1 MTITDRVETIVKFIY
16 YLIGDTY
23 VAGIALN
30 RNSLKNFLS
39 EGKKQFSVEEFI
51 EKNYEKNYETKLSD
65 ILDLVKSDRELEER
79 LKIICLF
86 LKVLCFENYKFTE
99 EDVPALD
106 TSVFNKDNNDSL
118 KYLFGRMYAVFA
130 MVKTNNE
137 YIFNCIHSFIVE
149 MNTVY
154 KSVVGDDFTKLAYFI
169 GKQQESSAFK
179 LDMCFGNQMRAIGK
193 LKDLNNEI
201 KNSIKDHDL
210 LLNAIF
216 EIHSKY
222 SSSYFIDNKKCN
234 LPIFYYKEPNS
245 GNNYN
250 YVLNNLE
257 FDRFCNGN
265 NEGRKGSNFFVA
277 LDNLINESATYN
289 SHDIEVLKNFIFLS
303 LGKLR
308 DNGYPTKHCLSI
320 VFYKKEALK
329 DIKKLGEIFPDNEKF
344 IDEVIENINR
354 RLEEYKNNKFIL
366 SIKNA
371 FENDDEKFMMFCR
384 CKYGYYLN
392 DLIQKFEKDNE
403 FKSVDERTE
412 ALLKDYILSY
422 VSEHNINFQNT
433 TSDRTNVLKAKI
445 NRPAVFIKN
454 FDKNLIF
461 NIRNNKIGNFEVF
474 RKNAPNLAEL
484 KETLEKI
491 LNQETIDKKRAKK
504 VLKELKKP
512 EKNESHDFYYIKAK
526 VKSAT
531 KIEKPIFFNDLP
543 KEYLNGEGYEKDN
556 LIDAKIFD
564 EKIKKD
570 MRTFSIEMDKPK
582 MTFNISIPKDY
593 DLFKFWEI
601 ANEFNLFEAAVVAN
615 KDKKDIL
622 KDDLF
627 SICGI
632 LDKNKLTINDSS
644 KKLLSEVNT
653 TIVNSIEKYLS
664 LCSLNKLKEC
674 NNDLS
679 KQGLNK
685 NVNQI

>member
-1 MTITDRVETIVKFIY
+1 MIQRVETIAKFIY
-16 YLIGDTY
+16 YLIGDIY
-23 VAGIALN
+23 VAGIVLN
-30 RNSLKNFLS
+30 SDNLKKFLLD
-39 EGKKQFSVEEFI
+39 GKKQFSVEEFI
-51 EKNYEKNYETKLSD
+51 KKTYDNNTETKLSD
-65 ILDLVKSDRELEER
+65 ILDLVKSDKKLEER

-86 LKVLCFENYKFTE
+86 LKVSCFEDYEFTK
-99 EDVPALD
+99 EDILMLNA
-106 TSVFNKDNNDSL
+106 SVFNKDDNDSL
-118 KYLFGRMYAVFA
+118 KYLFGRMYAIFAGLKMDDNYVFDSI
-130 MVKTNNE
+130 
-137 YIFNCIHSFIVE
+137 YGFIVR

-154 KSVVGDDFTKLAYFI
+154 ENVIGDDFTELAYFI

-179 LDMCFGNQMRAIGK
+179 LDMYSKNRMRAMEE
-193 LKDLNNEI
+193 LEDLNNEI
-201 KNSIKDHDL
+201 NKNSIKDHDL
-210 LLNAIF
+210 LLNTIF

-222 SSSYFIDNKKCN
+222 SSSYFIDSKKCN
-234 LPIFYYKEPNS
+234 LPIFYYKDTDN

-250 YVLNNLE
+250 YVLNNFE

-277 LDNLINESATYN
+277 LDNLINKSATYS
-289 SHDIEVLKNFIFLS
+289 SHDIEVLKDFIFLS
-303 LGKLR
+303 LKKL
-308 DNGYPTKHCLSI
+308 DNNNYPTKHCLSI
-320 VFYKKEALK
+320 VFYKKEALE
-329 DIKKLGEIFPDNEKF
+329 DLKKLCEIFPGDEKF
-344 IDEVIENINR
+344 IDEVIKNVNKR
-354 RLEEYKNNKFIL
+354 FEEYKNNKFIL

-371 FENDDEKFMMFCR
+371 FGNDDKKFMAFCR
-384 CKYGYYLN
+384 CKHGYYLN
-392 DLIQKFEKDNE
+392 DLVQKFEKDNE
-403 FKSVDERTE
+403 FKSVDECTE
-412 ALLKDYILSY
+412 VLLKDYILSY
-422 VSEHNINFQNT
+422 MSEYDINFQNM
-433 TSDRTNVLKAKI
+433 TSDNVLKAKI
-445 NRPAVFIKN
+445 NRSAIFIDN

-461 NIRNNKIGNFEVF
+461 NIRNNRVSNFEVF
-474 RKNAPNLAEL
+474 RKNAPDLIEL
-484 KETLEKI
+484 EETLEKI
-491 LNQETIDKKRAKK
+491 LNQETIGKERAKN

-512 EKNESHDFYYIKAK
+512 KKSESHDFYYIKAK

-543 KEYLNGEGYEKDN
+543 KKYLNGEGYEKDN
-556 LIDAKIFD
+556 LIDAKIFN

-570 MRTFSIEMDKPK
+570 MRTFSIRIDKPEI
-582 MTFNISIPKDY
+582 TFNISITKDY

-622 KDDLF
+622 NDDLF